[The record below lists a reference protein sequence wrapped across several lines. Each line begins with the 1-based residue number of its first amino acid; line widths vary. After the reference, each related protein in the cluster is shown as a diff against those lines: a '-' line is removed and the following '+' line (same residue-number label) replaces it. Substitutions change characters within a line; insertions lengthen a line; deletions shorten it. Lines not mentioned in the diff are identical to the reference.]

1 MRAFRLLPLLAL
13 TGLVLLAAPA
23 EPFLGEVEAAVR
35 PSATLQTPLAP
46 ASGSTAQAAGEA
58 EIVDFDFSPRRLTV
72 EAGTT
77 VTWSN
82 TGERPHTA
90 TDRGGTFDT
99 KPIAPGA
106 TAKVTLSTPGTYFYF
121 CRINPAKMNGVL
133 TVEPGADEPRA
144 VRVQAIDPGQI
155 GDKLR
160 FDPSELEVAA
170 GTTLLL
176 ANVGGKPHTLT
187 ADDGSFDTGVV
198 EPGAQGG
205 RFAGKNG
212 SVTLNQAGTFKFH
225 CEVHPAAMK
234 GTVTVTGE
242 AAGGGPAQA
251 SAGPREVDVG
261 AVDFAFEP
269 KDASVAAGGKVT
281 VTNKGQAPHTLT
293 LDDVDLDTGSI
304 DPGASAELT
313 APDAPGSYSY
323 RCTVHPARMRGV
335 LVVLG
340 RDTEDPNAQA
350 AAPAAAPAAP
360 ADDSGGG
367 PGGGVTA
374 FVLATAVVAAF
385 LGGIGVS
392 AFALRRRTAT

>member
-1 MRAFRLLPLLAL
+1 MRALRLLPLLAL

-23 EPFLGEVEAAVR
+23 SAA
-35 PSATLQTPLAP
+35 AQAP
-46 ASGSTAQAAGEA
+46 ATAQDSGEA
-58 EIVDFDFSPRRLTV
+58 KIVDFDFSPRTLTV
-72 EAGTT
+72 EAGTK
-77 VTWSN
+77 VTWTN

-99 KPIAPGA
+99 RPIAPGA
-106 TAKVTLSTPGTYFYF
+106 SAEVTLSTPGTYFYF

-133 TVEPGADEPRA
+133 TVEPGADEPRTT
-144 VRVQAIDPGQI
+144 RVQAVDPGFT

-160 FDPSELEVAA
+160 FDPDELTVAA
-170 GTTLLL
+170 GTTLLV

-187 ADDGSFDTGVV
+187 ADDGSFDTGII
-198 EPGAQGG
+198 EPGAEGG
-205 RFAGKNG
+205 RFAGKNA

-225 CEVHPAAMK
+225 CEIHPAAMK
-234 GTVTVTGE
+234 GTITVTGQ
-242 AAGGGPAQA
+242 AAASGPAQA

-281 VTNKGQAPHTLT
+281 VTNRGQAPHTMT
-293 LDDVDLDTGSI
+293 LDDVQLDTGTI
-304 DPGASAELT
+304 APGASAELT

-350 AAPAAAPAAP
+350 AAPPPAPAAQT
-360 ADDSGGG
+360 GGGTG

-385 LGGIGVS
+385 LGGIGIS
-392 AFALRRRTAT
+392 AFALRRRAAT

>member
-1 MRAFRLLPLLAL
+1 MRAVRLLRLLPLLAL

-23 EPFLGEVEAAVR
+23 PA
-35 PSATLQTPLAP
+35 AP
-46 ASGSTAQAAGEA
+46 AAAPAAAQDSGEA
-58 EIVDFDFSPRRLTV
+58 KIVDFDFSPRRLTV
-72 EAGTT
+72 EAGTK
-77 VTWSN
+77 VTWAN
-82 TGERPHTA
+82 TGQRPHTV

-106 TAKVTLSTPGTYFYF
+106 SAEVTLSTPGTYFYF
-121 CRINPAKMNGVL
+121 CRINPARMNGVL
-133 TVEPGADEPRA
+133 TVEPGADEVRTT
-144 VRVQAIDPGQI
+144 RVQAVDPGFT

-160 FDPSELEVAA
+160 FDPAKLSVAA
-170 GTTLLL
+170 GTTLLV
-176 ANVGGKPHTLT
+176 ANVGGKPHSLT
-187 ADDGSFDTGVV
+187 ADDGSFDTGIID
-198 EPGAQGG
+198 PGAQGG
-205 RFAGKNG
+205 RFAGDNA

-225 CEVHPAAMK
+225 CEIHPAAMK

-242 AAGGGPAQA
+242 AAAAGPAQA

-281 VTNKGQAPHTLT
+281 VTNKGQAPHTMT
-293 LDDVDLDTGSI
+293 LDDVQLDTGSI
-304 DPGASAELT
+304 APGATAELT

-350 AAPAAAPAAP
+350 AAPPAPAP
-360 ADDSGGG
+360 AGGGGGG

-385 LGGIGVS
+385 IGGIGLS

>member
-1 MRAFRLLPLLAL
+1 MRALRLLPLLAL

-23 EPFLGEVEAAVR
+23 AAAVPAAR
-35 PSATLQTPLAP
+35 AAAP
-46 ASGSTAQAAGEA
+46 AAAAPATVVPAAQAGEEA
-58 EIVDFDFSPRRLTV
+58 KIVDFDFSPRRLTV

-77 VTWSN
+77 VTWTN
-82 TGERPHTA
+82 TGSRPHTA

-99 KPIAPGA
+99 RPIAPA
-106 TAKVTLSTPGTYFYF
+106 AKAQVTLSTPGTYFYF

-133 TVEPGADEPRA
+133 TVEPGPDEPRA
-144 VRVQAIDPGQI
+144 VRVQAVDPGFT

-160 FDPSELEVAA
+160 FDPPELTVAA
-170 GTTLLL
+170 GTTLLV

-187 ADDGSFDTGVV
+187 ADDGAFDTGIVD
-198 EPGAQGG
+198 PGAEGG
-205 RFAGKNG
+205 RFAGKNA

-225 CEVHPAAMK
+225 CEIHPAAMK

-242 AAGGGPAQA
+242 AAAAGPAAAA

-261 AVDFAFEP
+261 AVDFGFEP
-269 KDASVAAGGKVT
+269 DNASVAAGGTVKVA
-281 VTNKGQAPHTLT
+281 NKGQAPHTLT
-293 LDDVDLDTGSI
+293 LDDVDLDTGNI
-304 DPGASAELT
+304 APGATADLK

-340 RDTEDPNAQA
+340 RDTDDPNAQA
-350 AAPAAAPAAP
+350 AAPPPAAAPSAGA
-360 ADDSGGG
+360 GGG
-367 PGGGVTA
+367 PGAGISA

-385 LGGIGVS
+385 LGGIGIS
-392 AFALRRRTAT
+392 AFALRRRAPA

>member
-13 TGLVLLAAPA
+13 TGLVLIAAPTEA
-23 EPFLGEVEAAVR
+23 SLGEVEAAAQ
-35 PSATLQTPLAP
+35 PPTLLQSPLAP
-46 ASGSTAQAAGEA
+46 TAAAQAGGEA
-58 EIVDFDFSPRRLTV
+58 NIVDFDFSPRRLTV
-72 EAGTT
+72 AAGTT

-82 TGERPHTA
+82 TGQRPHTA

-106 TAKVTLSTPGTYFYF
+106 TAEVTLSSPGTYFYF

-133 TVEPGADEPRA
+133 TVEPDDQAKV
-144 VRVQAIDPGQI
+144 VRVQAVDPGQT

-160 FDPSELEVAA
+160 FDPSELTVAA
-170 GTTLLL
+170 GTTLLV

-187 ADDGSFDTGVV
+187 ADDGSFDTGIVD
-198 EPGAQGG
+198 PGAEGG
-205 RFAGKNG
+205 RFAGKNA
-212 SVTLNQAGTFKFH
+212 SVTLDKAGTFKFH

-234 GTVTVTGE
+234 GVVTVTGE
-242 AAGGGPAQA
+242 AAAAGPAQA
-251 SAGPREVDVG
+251 SAGPREIDVG

-269 KDASVAAGGKVT
+269 NDASVAAGGKVT
-281 VTNKGQAPHTLT
+281 VTNNGQAPHTMT
-293 LDDVDLDTGSI
+293 LDDVDLDTGNI

-323 RCTVHPARMRGV
+323 RCAVHPARMRGV

-350 AAPAAAPAAP
+350 AAPAPAPAP
-360 ADDSGGG
+360 AGGGGDG

-374 FVLATAVVAAF
+374 FVLAAAVVAAF

-392 AFALRRRTAT
+392 AFALRRRAAT

>member
-13 TGLVLLAAPA
+13 TGLVLLAPPAASAPA
-23 EPFLGEVEAAVR
+23 
-35 PSATLQTPLAP
+35 
-46 ASGSTAQAAGEA
+46 TAQAGEEA

-99 KPIAPGA
+99 RPIAPGA
-106 TAKVTLSTPGTYFYF
+106 SAEVTLSTPGTYFYF

-133 TVEPGADEPRA
+133 TVEPGADEPR
-144 VRVQAIDPGQI
+144 VTRVQAVDPGQT
-155 GDKLR
+155 GDELR
-160 FDPSELEVAA
+160 FDPDELTVAA
-170 GTTLLL
+170 GTTLLV
-176 ANVGGKPHTLT
+176 ANVGGKPHSLT
-187 ADDGSFDTGVV
+187 ADDGSFDTGIID
-198 EPGAQGG
+198 PGAEGG
-205 RFAGKNG
+205 RFAGKNA

-225 CEVHPAAMK
+225 CEIHPAAMK
-234 GTVTVTGE
+234 GTITVTGQ
-242 AAGGGPAQA
+242 AAASGPAQA

-281 VTNKGQAPHTLT
+281 VTNRGQAPHTMT
-293 LDDVDLDTGSI
+293 LDDVQLDTGTI
-304 DPGASAELT
+304 APGASAELT

-350 AAPAAAPAAP
+350 AAPPPAPAAQT
-360 ADDSGGG
+360 GGGTG

-385 LGGIGVS
+385 LGGIGIS
-392 AFALRRRTAT
+392 AFALRRRAAT

>member
-1 MRAFRLLPLLAL
+1 MRALRLLPLLAL

-23 EPFLGEVEAAVR
+23 
-35 PSATLQTPLAP
+35 SAGPAAP
-46 ASGSTAQAAGEA
+46 AAAQAGEEA
-58 EIVDFDFSPRRLTV
+58 RIVDFDFSPRRLTV

-106 TAKVTLSTPGTYFYF
+106 SAEVTLSTPGTYFYF

-144 VRVQAIDPGQI
+144 VRVQAVDPGQT

-160 FDPSELEVAA
+160 FDPPELAVAA
-170 GTTLLL
+170 GTTLLV

-187 ADDGSFDTGVV
+187 ADDGAFDTGVI

-205 RFAGKNG
+205 RFAGKNA
-212 SVTLNQAGTFKFH
+212 SITLNQAGTFKFH

-234 GTVTVTGE
+234 GVVTVTGE
-242 AAGGGPAQA
+242 AAGGGPAPA
-251 SAGPREVDVG
+251 SAGPREIDVG

-269 KDASVAAGGKVT
+269 RDASVAAAGTVT
-281 VTNKGQAPHTLT
+281 VTNRGQAPHTMT
-293 LDDVDLDTGSI
+293 LDDVQLDTGNI
-304 DPGASAELT
+304 APGASAELT

-323 RCTVHPARMRGV
+323 RCAVHPARMRGV

-340 RDTEDPNAQA
+340 RDTDDPNAQA
-350 AAPAAAPAAP
+350 AAAPPPAAPAATN
-360 ADDSGGG
+360 DGG

-385 LGGIGVS
+385 LGGIGIS
-392 AFALRRRTAT
+392 ALALRRRTAT